1 VTQTGW
7 PTEDGIYELRSPTGV
22 ELWAFYRG
30 EWRAIDSERPMS
42 TDTLREM
49 EYRAVRVTMPLKENT
64 QLAVDALERLAFA
77 ALRRDVSAD
86 EVLLLESRERLMTSV
101 AEAYAIIRRLK
112 WGGETNSVSG
122 KGTPTTKP
130 GDAESPRGG

>member
-30 EWRAIDSERPMS
+30 KWMAIDPERVMS

-49 EYRAVRVTMPLKENT
+49 EYRAVRVTKPQRYLAAE
-64 QLAVDALERLAFA
+64 AVDAFQPLIRVGQQCAKDIVEAIHEVRDELRVLEGR
-77 ALRRDVSAD
+77 
-86 EVLLLESRERLMTSV
+86 SR
-101 AEAYAIIRRLK
+101 
-112 WGGETNSVSG
+112 
-122 KGTPTTKP
+122 
-130 GDAESPRGG
+130 